1 MSTRKLTLEE
11 KVKIVQEAEQIGFT
25 ETSLKYNVSS
35 RQIYRWRD
43 KLQNG
48 GSKAL
53 SYGSKIDPELK
64 ALKEENIQ
72 LKKLVAKLALTV
84 EIKEELLKKLFFEP
98 GKDFSCENV
107 YRKRLYEKRSLQD
120 NRNTT

>member
-11 KVKIVQEAEQIGFT
+11 KVKIVHEAEQLGFT
-25 ETSLKYNVSS
+25 ETALKHNISS

-43 KLQNG
+43 KLQGG

-53 SYGSKIDPELK
+53 SYGAKIDPELK

-72 LKKLVAKLALTV
+72 LKKLVAKLSLNV
-84 EIKEELLKKLFFEP
+84 EIKEELLKKISLRT
-98 GKDFSCENV
+98 GKKF
-107 YRKRLYEKRSLQD
+107 
-120 NRNTT
+120 

>member
-72 LKKLVAKLALTV
+72 LKKLVAKLALRV
-84 EIKEELLKKLFFEP
+84 EIKEELLKKTFLRT
-98 GKDFSCENV
+98 GKRF
-107 YRKRLYEKRSLQD
+107 
-120 NRNTT
+120 

>member
-1 MSTRKLTLEE
+1 MSANKQTLEE

-48 GSKAL
+48 VPRP
-53 SYGSKIDPELK
+53 YR
-64 ALKEENIQ
+64 
-72 LKKLVAKLALTV
+72 TV
-84 EIKEELLKKLFFEP
+84 
-98 GKDFSCENV
+98 
-107 YRKRLYEKRSLQD
+107 
-120 NRNTT
+120 

>member
-84 EIKEELLKKLFFEP
+84 EIKEELLKKKFLRT
-98 GKDFSCENV
+98 GKRF
-107 YRKRLYEKRSLQD
+107 
-120 NRNTT
+120 

>member
-1 MSTRKLTLEE
+1 VTKLNQLTLSQITMSTQKLSLEE
-11 KVKIVQEAEQIGFT
+11 KVKIVQEAEQVGFT
-25 ETSLKYNVSS
+25 ETALKHNISA

-53 SYGSKIDPELK
+53 SYGAKIDPELK
-64 ALKEENIQ
+64 ALKEENLQ

-84 EIKEELLKKLFFEP
+84 EIKEELLKKTSLRT
-98 GKDFSCENV
+98 GKGN
-107 YRKRLYEKRSLQD
+107 Q
-120 NRNTT
+120 

>member
-11 KVKIVQEAEQIGFT
+11 KVKIVQEAEQLGFT
-25 ETSLKYNVSS
+25 ETGLKYNISA

-43 KLQNG
+43 KLQKG

-53 SYGSKIDPELK
+53 SYGAKIDPELK
-64 ALKEENIQ
+64 SLKEENMQ

-84 EIKEELLKKLFFEP
+84 EIKEELLKKISART
-98 GKDFSCENV
+98 GKNLS
-107 YRKRLYEKRSLQD
+107 
-120 NRNTT
+120 

>member
-11 KVKIVQEAEQIGFT
+11 KVKIVQEAEQLGFT
-25 ETSLKYNVSS
+25 ETALKHNISS

-43 KLQNG
+43 KLQKG

-53 SYGSKIDPELK
+53 SYGAKIDPELK
-64 ALKEENIQ
+64 SLKEENMQ

-84 EIKEELLKKLFFEP
+84 EIKEELLKKISVRT
-98 GKDFSCENV
+98 GKN
-107 YRKRLYEKRSLQD
+107 LL
-120 NRNTT
+120 

>member
-11 KVKIVQEAEQIGFT
+11 KVKLVQEAEQLGFT
-25 ETSLKYNVSS
+25 ETSIKYNISS

-43 KLQNG
+43 KLQKG

-64 ALKEENIQ
+64 ALKEENLQ
-72 LKKLVAKLALTV
+72 LKKLVAKLSLSV
-84 EIKEELLKKLFFEP
+84 EIKEELLKKISLRT
-98 GKDFSCENV
+98 GKSF
-107 YRKRLYEKRSLQD
+107 
-120 NRNTT
+120 